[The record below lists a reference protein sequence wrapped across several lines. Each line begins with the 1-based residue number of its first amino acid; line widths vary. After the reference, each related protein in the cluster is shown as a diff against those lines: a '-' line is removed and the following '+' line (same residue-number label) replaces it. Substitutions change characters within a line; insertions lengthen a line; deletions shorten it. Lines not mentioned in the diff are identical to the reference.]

1 MIIEFKGQIF
11 TKKEFMKSL
20 KNISKFFI
28 FLSFIAVSCQLH
40 SQTEPQKTRILF
52 VLDGSQSMYARW
64 ENGQKMQVATRL
76 LKKLVDSLKSAEN
89 VELALRAYGHQSS
102 VTPSGR
108 NCKDTKLE
116 VPFSANNHQDIKDR
130 LQTIRPKGTTLIA
143 YSLEQAAND
152 FPTCSNCRNVIILI
166 TDGIEE
172 CDGDP
177 CAVSLALQKKGVILK
192 PFVIGLGLDPS
203 VMDAFKCVG
212 NFYDAKDETTFEQ
225 VLGIVISQALNN
237 TTTQVNLLD
246 ELNKATE
253 TNVPMTFYDHFSGQ
267 VRYNFV
273 HTMNSRGLPDTIP
286 IDPLGTYDL
295 VVHTIPKVEKKDIA
309 IVPGKHNVIALDA
322 AQGDLELKMGGYNEY
337 KELKVIVRKKDE
349 TEILV
354 VQDFDVT
361 QRYLTGHYD
370 LEILTLPRTIVEDV
384 NIAQSRT
391 TKVEI
396 PQAGI
401 VTISVPNKGI
411 GGIFLEKADQLEWV
425 CNLSELN
432 TRETVVLQPGY
443 YRVVFRPLNAKQS
456 IYTKEESFKITSG
469 QNTQVKL

>member
-1 MIIEFKGQIF
+1 MR
-11 TKKEFMKSL
+11 SL
-20 KNISKFFI
+20 KRTLLLGFLITLLGGQSNINAQS
-28 FLSFIAVSCQLH
+28 SP
-40 SQTEPQKTRILF
+40 QTTRILF
-52 VLDGSQSMYARW
+52 VLDASQSMYARW

-76 LKKLVDSLKSAEN
+76 LRKLVDSLKTAEN
-89 VELALRAYGHQSS
+89 VELALRVYGHQNS
-102 VTPSGR
+102 VTANGR
-108 NCKDTKLE
+108 NCQDTKLE
-116 VPFSANNHQDIKDR
+116 VPFGTTNHENIKDR
-130 LQTIRPKGTTLIA
+130 LLSIRPKGTTLIA
-143 YSLEQAAND
+143 YSLEQAAYD
-152 FPTCSNCRNVIILI
+152 FPNCSDCRNVIILI

-192 PFVIGLGLDPS
+192 PFVIGLGLEPN

-212 NFYDAKDETTFEQ
+212 NFYDAKDEATFQQ

-246 ELNKATE
+246 ELNNPTE

-267 VRYNFV
+267 IRYNFV
-273 HTMNSRGLPDTIP
+273 HTMNSRGNPDTIP

-295 VVHTIPKVEKKDIA
+295 TVHTIPLVEKKDID
-309 IVPGKHNVIALDA
+309 IVPGKHNVIAVDA
-322 AQGDLELKMGGYNEY
+322 PQGDLELKMSGYNEY
-337 KELKVIVRKKDE
+337 KDLKVIVREQDKN
-349 TEILV
+349 EILCI
-354 VQDFDVT
+354 QDFESK

-370 LEILTLPRTIVEDV
+370 LEILTLPRTLVEDV

-391 TKVEI
+391 TNVEI

-401 VTISVPNKGI
+401 VTISYPNKGI
-411 GGIFLEKADQLEWV
+411 GSIFLEKEDKLEWV
-425 CNLSELN
+425 CNLSEMN
-432 TRETVVLQPGY
+432 TRESIVLQPGY

>member
-1 MIIEFKGQIF
+1 MVIEFTANIF
-11 TKKEFMKSL
+11 TKREFMKPLKIFISL
-20 KNISKFFI
+20 LL
-28 FLSFIAVSCQLH
+28 LSAFTLSTQSAAAQV
-40 SQTEPQKTRILF
+40 EAQKTRILF

-64 ENGQKMQVATRL
+64 ENGQKMQIATRL
-76 LKKLVDSLKSAEN
+76 LRKLVDSLESAKN
-89 VELALRAYGHQSS
+89 VELALRAYGHQYN
-102 VTPSGR
+102 VTSSGR
-108 NCKDTKLE
+108 NCQDTKLE
-116 VPFSANNHQDIKDR
+116 VPFGPTNHSKIKDK
-130 LQTIRPKGTTLIA
+130 LQTIRPRGTTLIA

-152 FPTCSNCRNVIILI
+152 FPACDNCRNVIILI

-177 CAVSLALQKKGVILK
+177 CAVSLALQKRGVILK
-192 PFVIGLGLDPS
+192 PFVIGLGLDPE

-212 NFYDAKDETTFEQ
+212 NFYDAKDEATFSQ

-237 TTTQVNLLD
+237 TSTQVNLLD
-246 ELNKATE
+246 ELNNATE

-286 IDPLGTYDL
+286 IDPLGNYDL

-309 IVPGKHNVIALDA
+309 IVPGMHNVIAVDA
-322 AQGDLELKMGGYNEY
+322 PQGDLELKMSGYNEY
-337 KELKVIVRKKDE
+337 KDLKAIVREKDKN
-349 TEILV
+349 EILV
-354 VQDFDVT
+354 IQDFDEK
-361 QRYLTGHYD
+361 QRYITGHYD
-370 LEILTLPRTIVEDV
+370 LEILTLPRTIIEDV

-391 TKVEI
+391 TTVEI

-401 VTISVPNKGI
+401 MTVSTPTKGI
-411 GGIFLEKADQLEWV
+411 GSIFLEDGDKLVWV

-443 YRVVFRPLNAKQS
+443 YRLVFRPLNAKQS
-456 IYTKEESFKITSG
+456 IYTKEESFKVTSG
-469 QNTQVKL
+469 QNTQIKL